1 MVYIGGIFIVILYL
15 AMCINK
21 QTVKVLAHF
30 NALLALVVFWSTKH
44 YFSFPFVDSILLLH
58 IPPPIVPHKDG
69 WMQGL
74 LTSLW
79 SCPNF
84 FSSSGLRPHGLHL
97 VNQHNQQEHQFHIL
111 YFSYL
116 HSLFHPLARSLTDS

>member
-44 YFSFPFVDSILLLH
+44 YFSFTFIDSIYIGEEYLITLIFLCVFMV
-58 IPPPIVPHKDG
+58 IVLKVLKD
-69 WMQGL
+69 
-74 LTSLW
+74 
-79 SCPNF
+79 
-84 FSSSGLRPHGLHL
+84 
-97 VNQHNQQEHQFHIL
+97 
-111 YFSYL
+111 
-116 HSLFHPLARSLTDS
+116 